1 MDKFVSV
8 LFVEDTHVTPGTKKE
23 DINQFQVEFY
33 KWNLPKVGD
42 HLMLPD
48 ALGDVHFYVV
58 LSKSFLIRDGV
69 VDRFSYVVKKH
80 GHPREFDVL
89 KQ

>member
-8 LFVEDTHVTPGTKKE
+8 LFVEDTDITSDTKKE

-33 KWNLPKVGD
+33 KWNLPSVGD
-42 HLMLPD
+42 HLMVPD
-48 ALGDVHFYVV
+48 AMGDVHFYAV
-58 LSKSFLIRDGV
+58 LSKSFLIKDGV

-80 GHPREFDVL
+80 GHPREFDGL
-89 KQ
+89 KK